1 MVQAGGMRCGG
12 EKVRQKMSGGKA
24 ERSGRNDDGQE
35 KACDKAGRNACC
47 RIKAKGADRGE
58 KRNDGTRRRGKR
70 SVLAFSNS
78 FATSVFN
85 FKISSHFF
93 DNSSLSYN
101 SFALGKSVSITLS
114 TFSDF
119 V

>member
-70 SVLAFSNS
+70 
-78 FATSVFN
+78 
-85 FKISSHFF
+85 
-93 DNSSLSYN
+93 
-101 SFALGKSVSITLS
+101 
-114 TFSDF
+114 
-119 V
+119 

>member
-47 RIKAKGADRGE
+47 RIKAKGADRGNE
-58 KRNDGTRRRGKR
+58 IC
-70 SVLAFSNS
+70 SNKS
-78 FATSVFN
+78 N
-85 FKISSHFF
+85 KIRKGYFICKGWF
-93 DNSSLSYN
+93 WKCKL
-101 SFALGKSVSITLS
+101 
-114 TFSDF
+114 
-119 V
+119 

>member
-1 MVQAGGMRCGG
+1 MVQAGEMRCGG

-58 KRNDGTRRRGKR
+58 KRNDGTRRRGKKCDKGR
-70 SVLAFSNS
+70 RE
-78 FATSVFN
+78 
-85 FKISSHFF
+85 K
-93 DNSSLSYN
+93 
-101 SFALGKSVSITLS
+101 GRKSG
-114 TFSDF
+114 
-119 V
+119 

>member
-1 MVQAGGMRCGG
+1 MTRAGKGKEKG
-12 EKVRQKMSGGKA
+12 ESEYGASRRNAVRRRKSEAKMSGGKA

-70 SVLAFSNS
+70 CD
-78 FATSVFN
+78 
-85 FKISSHFF
+85 K
-93 DNSSLSYN
+93 
-101 SFALGKSVSITLS
+101 GRREKGRKSG
-114 TFSDF
+114 
-119 V
+119 

>member
-1 MVQAGGMRCGG
+1 MTRAGKGKEKGGKRIWCKQEECGAA
-12 EKVRQKMSGGKA
+12 EKSEAKMSGGKA

-70 SVLAFSNS
+70 CD
-78 FATSVFN
+78 
-85 FKISSHFF
+85 K
-93 DNSSLSYN
+93 
-101 SFALGKSVSITLS
+101 GRREKGRKSG
-114 TFSDF
+114 
-119 V
+119 

>member
-58 KRNDGTRRRGKR
+58 KRNDGTR
-70 SVLAFSNS
+70 S
-78 FATSVFN
+78 
-85 FKISSHFF
+85 SSHTSEETIFPAMSGRR
-93 DNSSLSYN
+93 N
-101 SFALGKSVSITLS
+101 
-114 TFSDF
+114 
-119 V
+119 

>member
-58 KRNDGTRRRGKR
+58 KEMTVRGEEGKDVTRAEEKRGESPAENGQGKR
-70 SVLAFSNS
+70 YRPV
-78 FATSVFN
+78 
-85 FKISSHFF
+85 
-93 DNSSLSYN
+93 
-101 SFALGKSVSITLS
+101 
-114 TFSDF
+114 
-119 V
+119 